1 MIHFAEVNE
10 ENWRLDLTVSEEQ
23 KHYVSSPY
31 LIYARAYAYRNA
43 RSRAFVIYD
52 GETPVGVGLYYDCP
66 ELGAY
71 DLSQLLIDCR
81 YQGRGYGKTAVKMML
96 DEMRRDGKYKKV
108 VLCYIEGNEA
118 AKYLYEQFGFSET
131 DKDEDEIILELE
143 LF

>member
-71 DLSQLLIDCR
+71 VSC
-81 YQGRGYGKTAVKMML
+81 
-96 DEMRRDGKYKKV
+96 
-108 VLCYIEGNEA
+108 
-118 AKYLYEQFGFSET
+118 S
-131 DKDEDEIILELE
+131 
-143 LF
+143 

>member
-23 KHYVSSPY
+23 KHFVSSPHR
-31 LIYARAYAYRNA
+31 IYARAYAYRNA

-118 AKYLYEQFGFSET
+118 AKHLYEQFGFSET